1 VCTKNSNDECA
12 YEASKERGI
21 GQPPMKGTQK
31 RLYQGI
37 ANCHTRS
44 CYKYPDFQ
52 HRTAL
57 YYMGPREVI
66 PRKDLQLKGPPED
79 LKECP
84 FCQDIVQQ
92 QTTAAN
98 GDNDN
103 SDDDDTITA
112 DNGTLQRRPRTT
124 RSRQTPEQPLVP
136 LELYIFRSHHY
147 RKTLPTSY
155 KSLHFS
161 TPGRL

>member
-124 RSRQTPEQPLVP
+124 RTNARATASASRAIYISFSPLQKDPTNILQVP
-136 LELYIFRSHHY
+136 A
-147 RKTLPTSY
+147 
-155 KSLHFS
+155 FS